1 MARPATSIHL
11 ALLVGAICAVAGCA
25 GGGSASSVSPE
36 DFRSDDAGA
45 EAAAV
50 IEEAAT
56 TEDGEA
62 TSEEV
67 RTSLL
72 DPDTREIRTIDAE
85 TARAGIDDVEVL
97 TGPPAPAPSR
107 PQRVATPRTDDL
119 DPETEAQIAEILASA
134 EDRAPAAEPSDAAPT
149 PKVPVDAMVGHIN
162 GRPLFASEF
171 FEPMEQRLIAE
182 AQRMTP
188 EQWLR
193 FAREQV
199 QIALRDRIR
208 DELLLA
214 ELESGLSPQ
223 ERTGLLSFV
232 GRLRDNLVSE
242 NRGSESLANERL
254 LAEEGVTLDQ
264 KVLQERNREL
274 VRVQLQRAVGNRVF
288 VSWREVRQA
297 YEREKDLLDPP
308 PVARLRMV
316 WAADEEAAAEI
327 GRRVESGAD
336 FETIATDASLNVY
349 QANAGGLRT
358 VTLRDDAP
366 YEANEFFAPDVLDE
380 AARSLEVG
388 ETLGPLEYSGRAV
401 WLHLEE
407 IEDEGVTLYEA
418 QLQLY
423 AALMGQRFNEE
434 QSEYF
439 TRLIARGSL
448 SDIEE
453 MERRL
458 FQLAAERYLFNG
470 IQ

>member
-1 MARPATSIHL
+1 MATRRMATHL
-11 ALLVGAICAVAGCA
+11 ALLASAAGAMVGCA
-25 GGGSASSVSPE
+25 GDGGSTASLEPE
-36 DFRSDDAGA
+36 DFRGGEA

-50 IEEAAT
+50 IENAGDAET
-56 TEDGEA
+56 

-72 DPDTREIRTIDAE
+72 DPATQEIRTIDAE

-97 TGPPAPAPSR
+97 TGPPAPAPAR
-107 PQRVATPRTDDL
+107 PTRVAPTQSEDL
-119 DPETEAQIAEILASA
+119 DPETDAQIAEILASA
-134 EDRAPAAEPSDAAPT
+134 EDRQPAAPAPDEGRAPT
-149 PKVPVDAMVGHIN
+149 IPVDAMVGHIN

-182 AQRMTP
+182 AERMSP

-214 ELESGLSPQ
+214 ELESSLSPQ

-232 GRLRDNLVSE
+232 GRLRENLISQ

-254 LAEEGVTLDQ
+254 LAEEGVTLDE
-264 KVLQERNREL
+264 KVFQERNREL
-274 VRVQLQRAVGNRVF
+274 IRVQLQRAVGNRVF
-288 VSWREVRQA
+288 VSWREVQQA

-316 WAADEEAAAEI
+316 WAADDQAAAEI
-327 GRRVESGAD
+327 EQRLEAGED
-336 FETIATDASLNVY
+336 FEAIATDASVNVY

-358 VTLRDDAP
+358 VSLRDDAP
-366 YEANEFFAPDVLDE
+366 YEANDFFAPEALNE
-380 AARSLEVG
+380 AARSLEIG
-388 ETLGPLEYSGRAV
+388 QTLGPLEYSGRAV
-401 WLHLEE
+401 WLHLEA
-407 IEDEGVTLYEA
+407 IDDEGMSLYEA

-423 AALMGQRFNEE
+423 TALMSQRFNEA
-434 QSEYF
+434 QTEYF

-448 SDIEE
+448 SDIEQ

-458 FQLAAERYLFNG
+458 FQLAAERYLFDHR
-470 IQ
+470 Q